1 MNWEGVYAIWLRD
14 TKAMFRERSRLVS
27 SLVRPI
33 LWLFIMGNGLRPMMQ
48 NATGLDYTQFIFP
61 GVVGMT
67 LIFTAI
73 HSATSIIWDREF
85 GFLREVLVAPISR
98 GAVVLG
104 KALGGSTQATVQG
117 ITTLLFAP
125 FVGLYLTPLQIIN
138 TILLMFLIAFS
149 LTSLGILI
157 ASRLTSFEG
166 FGSISNFVVMPMYF
180 LSGSIYPLDD
190 LPLWLKSLTL
200 INPLSYGVDLL
211 RGELIHMY
219 HFSLGIDLLAVT
231 LFGILML
238 FLAIPLFNQS
248 E

>member
-14 TKAMFRERSRLVS
+14 MKAMLRERSRLIS
-27 SLVRPI
+27 SLMRPI
-33 LWLFIMGNGLRPMMQ
+33 LWLIIMGNGLRPAMQ
-48 NATGLDYTQFIFP
+48 NVTGVDYTQFIFP

-85 GFLREVLVAPISR
+85 GFLREVMVAPISR

-104 KALGGSTQATVQG
+104 KVLGGSTQATVQG

-125 FVGLYLTPLQIIN
+125 LVGLFPTPIQVVK

-157 ASRLTSFEG
+157 ASRMTSFEG
-166 FGSISNFVVMPMYF
+166 FGSISNFVVLPMYF
-180 LSGSIYPLDD
+180 LSGAIYPLDG
-190 LPLWLKSLTL
+190 LPLWLKALTL
-200 INPLSYGVDLL
+200 INPLSYGVDVM
-211 RGELIHMY
+211 RGQIIQVY
-219 HFSLGIDLLAVT
+219 HFSLATDILAIS
-231 LFGILML
+231 LFGTFML
-238 FLAIPLFNQS
+238 FLAIPMFS
-248 E
+248 RS